1 MLGAAGPFLRP
12 QRRAGAEERR
22 RRVAP
27 LAASPPPAERGEEPL
42 LRGIFEIGK
51 RSCDVVLSARR
62 LRWSPIVPESPAGG
76 TGREEIVEMKDVFSV
91 KLKRRRFVGQKKG
104 GTLLGITIFKCLHKE
119 ENKLTDCAVHLNNLS
134 EDHCN
139 SWFRHLKEILN
150 VTEYEGHAL
159 SVLKECELQAF
170 DGVVCVG
177 GDGSVSEV
185 AHGLL
190 LKAQIDAGK
199 GTDYIPAPV
208 RASVPLGVIPA
219 GEAKQYCYILSVI
232 CFKSLWHVL

>member
-76 TGREEIVEMKDVFSV
+76 TGRGCRAGAGGEPSRARCCRAGHRGFPARGYREPPPGRGFRAPLPPGLVLV
-91 KLKRRRFVGQKKG
+91 LNKK
-104 GTLLGITIFKCLHKE
+104 
-119 ENKLTDCAVHLNNLS
+119 
-134 EDHCN
+134 
-139 SWFRHLKEILN
+139 KEI
-150 VTEYEGHAL
+150 
-159 SVLKECELQAF
+159 K
-170 DGVVCVG
+170 
-177 GDGSVSEV
+177 
-185 AHGLL
+185 
-190 LKAQIDAGK
+190 
-199 GTDYIPAPV
+199 
-208 RASVPLGVIPA
+208 
-219 GEAKQYCYILSVI
+219 
-232 CFKSLWHVL
+232 